1 MNMHSPQQNIE
12 KRFQDVIHVNHM
24 FDLMSARKSM
34 NSILERKEY
43 VCIYIYIYVLM
54 YRYIHICY
62 VLYMHTTSMT
72 CCLKVS
78 KIGLVYLLHFS
89 SCFQPEHISNLSN
102 PIVSLTCFGFSFLNM
117 KILLLLICTVIF
129 YVEYF
134 EIYFCLFRKR
144 TYIKLYKSIIA

>member
-43 VCIYIYIYVLM
+43 VCIYIYMSLCIVTSTYVM
-54 YRYIHICY
+54 F
-62 VLYMHTTSMT
+62 ST
-72 CCLKVS
+72 CILPRWHVVWRVS